1 MKKSDT
7 EIIIADAAVI
17 MYKEGRT
24 IDEIA
29 HILSIQKDE
38 VLKILMDRNA
48 IMPKLSFE
56 SFKKEKK
63 RREILGKIKMFWDE
77 NKEAVVGL
85 AAIAGGLAT
94 KIIHGAIKRSNLKKE
109 SDNKELYC
117 YDRSL
122 GHYWKLRRRL
132 TNDEWVEIDKR
143 KKNGERLADILDEMK
158 VLY

>member
-1 MKKSDT
+1 MKKDRNIS
-7 EIIIADAAVI
+7 IGDAVK
-17 MYKEGRT
+17 MLYEEGRT
-24 IDEIA
+24 LDEIA
-29 HILSIQKDE
+29 HILSIPKDE
-38 VLKILMDRNA
+38 ALKILMTQNGEES
-48 IMPKLSFE
+48 KLTFDK
-56 SFKKEKK
+56 FRKEKR

-77 NKEAVVGL
+77 NKEAIVGIVAVVG
-85 AAIAGGLAT
+85 GVTT
-94 KIIHGAIKRSNLKKE
+94 KIVHGAIKRSNLKKE

-122 GHYWKLRRRL
+122 GHYWKLKRRL